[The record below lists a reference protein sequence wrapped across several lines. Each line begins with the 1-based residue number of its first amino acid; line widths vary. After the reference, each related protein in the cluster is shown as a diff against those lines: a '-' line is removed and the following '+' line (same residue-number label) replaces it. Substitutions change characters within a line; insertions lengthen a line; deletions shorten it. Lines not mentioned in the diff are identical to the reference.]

1 MIIEKY
7 KNCMRLQPLGDKNAN
22 KMENMTEIVF
32 LREVSEM
39 QCLTYHQNN
48 VNRFEICNNWIE
60 LNVIFPFMI
69 IFFGNMKI

>member
-7 KNCMRLQPLGDKNAN
+7 KNCMRVRLLSDKNAN
-22 KMENMTEIVF
+22 KTENVTGIVF
-32 LREVSEM
+32 LREVSEI

-48 VNRFEICNNWIE
+48 VDRFEICNNWIQ

-69 IFFGNMKI
+69 IFSGNMRI